1 MATTTTKPRQ
11 TYRQVE
17 REFGTEESCKAL
29 LSELR
34 WPDGKPVCPRCNDP
48 RRVYKT
54 SDQFRWKCKGC
65 NKHGYKF
72 SVLTGTVFENTN
84 VPLTTWFRVAFLMVS
99 SKKGMSALQIHR
111 MIDPVR
117 GKTGGYRTAWYIA
130 MRLRAAMKDPDFLRL
145 CGGTVEID
153 ETYVGGTA
161 SNAHRGNRGKQT
173 SATPGARGNLIPPK
187 AAVIG
192 AIARKGNVVCKVI
205 GSTDALTIKKFIRET
220 VSTDVSLVAT
230 DNHAA
235 YEKLSAAGYRHESVN
250 HDQGEYV
257 RGQVYTANIE
267 NFWSLVKRGIMGS
280 FHHVSAKYLPLYLN
294 EFSWRH
300 NHRHDEEIF
309 RALLA
314 GC

>member
-1 MATTTTKPRQ
+1 MATKTTKPAT

-17 REFGTEESCKAL
+17 RDYATEDACKAL
-29 LSELR
+29 LKELR

-48 RRVYKT
+48 RKVYKT
-54 SDQFRWKCKGC
+54 ADAYRWKCKAC

-84 VPLTTWFRVAFLMVS
+84 VPLATWFRVAFLMVS

-111 MIDPVR
+111 MIDPVH
-117 GKTGGYRTAWYIA
+117 GSKGAYRTAWY
-130 MRLRAAMKDPDFLRL
+130 MCHRLRAAMKDPGFLKL
-145 CGGTVEID
+145 CGQVEID
-153 ETYVGGTA
+153 ETYVGGDA

-173 SATPGARGNLIPPK
+173 SATPGKRRNLVPPK
-187 AAVIG
+187 VGVVG

-220 VSTDVSLVAT
+220 VSTECSLVAT
-230 DNHAA
+230 DSDPA
-235 YEKLSAAGYRHESVN
+235 YEKLPEAGYRHEAVDHSR
-250 HDQGEYV
+250 GEYV
-257 RGQVYTANIE
+257 RGEVHTAHLDS
-267 NFWSLVKRGIMGS
+267 FWSLVKRGIMGS

-300 NHRHDEEIF
+300 NHRHDAQIF
-309 RALLA
+309 RAVLA

>member
-1 MATTTTKPRQ
+1 MATKTTKPAPTMRQ
-11 TYRQVE
+11 IE
-17 REFGTEESCKAL
+17 RDYGTEDACKAL
-29 LSELR
+29 LAEVR

-65 NKHGYKF
+65 NKNGYKF

-84 VPLTTWFRVAFLMVS
+84 APLTTWFRVAFLMVS

-117 GKTGGYRTAWYIA
+117 GSKGAYRTAWY
-130 MRLRAAMKDPDFLRL
+130 MCHRLRAAMKDPGFLKL
-145 CGGTVEID
+145 MGTVEID
-153 ETYVGGTA
+153 ETYVGG
-161 SNAHRGNRGKQT
+161 SGFNAHPGNRGKTT
-173 SATPGARGNLIPPK
+173 SARPGRRGNLIPPK
-187 AAVIG
+187 TGVVG

-205 GSTDALTIKKFIRET
+205 GSADAITIKKFVRDT
-220 VSTDVSLVAT
+220 VSTECSLVAT
-230 DNHAA
+230 DNYQA
-235 YEKLSAAGYRHESVN
+235 YEKLPEAGYHHGAVDHGS
-250 HDQGEYV
+250 GEYV
-257 RGQVYTANIE
+257 RGEIHTANLDS
-267 NFWSLVKRGIMGS
+267 FWSLVKRGIMGS

-300 NHRHDEEIF
+300 NNRHNEQIF
-309 RALLA
+309 RAVLA